1 MEIRTASAED
11 AREILNIYAPYV
23 EKTAVSFEYTV
34 PTLEEFRARIVKT
47 LAEYPYIVAEDGG
60 VIVGYAYAGI
70 FHGREAYKHSAE
82 TSIYVDEAHHCRG
95 IGRMLYGELER
106 ILLKQNVF
114 TLCACIATPDGKP
127 DSRLTDSSE
136 RFHEKMGYKLV
147 GKHSSIGYK
156 FGKWYSIVWMEKD
169 IGEKSPNPQPF
180 IKFSE
185 LDSSC
190 K

>member
-11 AREILNIYAPYV
+11 AREILKIYAPYV
-23 EKTAVSFEYTV
+23 ENTAVSFEYTV

-47 LAEYPYIVAEDGG
+47 LAEYPYLVAEDD
-60 VIVGYAYAGI
+60 AYAGI

-82 TSIYVDEAHHCRG
+82 TSIYVDEDHHCRG

-114 TLCACIATPDGKP
+114 TLCACIATPDGNP

-136 RFHEKMGYKLV
+136 RFHEKMGYRLV
-147 GKHSSIGYK
+147 CKHSSIGYK
-156 FGKWYSIVWMEKD
+156 FGKWYSVVWMEKD
-169 IGEKSPNPQPF
+169 IGEKCPNPQPF

-185 LDSSC
+185 LDSSGN
-190 K
+190 